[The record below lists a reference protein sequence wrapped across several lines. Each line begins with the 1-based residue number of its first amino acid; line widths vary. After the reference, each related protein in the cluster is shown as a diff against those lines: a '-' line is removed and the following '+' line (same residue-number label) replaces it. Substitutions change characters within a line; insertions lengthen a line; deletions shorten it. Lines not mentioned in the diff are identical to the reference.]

1 MLKEIPRIIYDM
13 EGSPMRVVKFSKVFF
28 KYRNEEGYVLHIE
41 KAERVT
47 AVSEFELKE
56 SNGKYYVNREV
67 FMETT
72 VV

>member
-1 MLKEIPRIIYDM
+1 MLKEIPRIIYDI
-13 EGSPMRVVKFSKVFF
+13 EGSPIRVVKFSKVFF

-56 SNGKYYVNREV
+56 VDGKFYIDREI

-72 VV
+72 VM